1 MVMKRFCLITLLALF
16 LASCDQVI
24 FPEPQPRKVDAL
36 SEFPADLRGVFL
48 DEEGDTL
55 VVGKGSFT
63 YDDDG
68 LSGMTDVH
76 LSDSAVIKA
85 YSERYFFSS
94 RIALGGE
101 FYWIT
106 YIIHTRDGGAKMDV
120 YAMNPDEV
128 VNLAKLQE
136 ITSKVRDIED
146 DGTTYYLFDPK
157 RKHYKKI
164 ISDTVFSKM
173 ISFRRIPSR
182 E

>member
-1 MVMKRFCLITLLALF
+1 MKRLCFFALLALL

-24 FPEPQPRKVDAL
+24 FPEPQPPRVDPL
-36 SEFPADLRGVFL
+36 SEFPAGLRGVFL
-48 DEEGDTL
+48 DEDGDTL
-55 VVGKGSFT
+55 TVGTRSFS
-63 YDDDG
+63 YDNDG
-68 LSGMTDVH
+68 IAGMQGVH

-85 YSERYFFSS
+85 YNDRYFFNT
-94 RIALGGE
+94 RIVLGGTD
-101 FYWIT
+101 YWLT
-106 YIIHTRDGGAKMDV
+106 YIIRTYNGGANLDV

-146 DGTTYYLFDPK
+146 DGSTYYLFDPK

-173 ISFRRIPSR
+173 ISFRRIQSMD
-182 E
+182 